1 MNSHGA
7 ICFVLKRIFIRKLSI
22 FFTVFVFLTQV
33 LSGCMQFRM
42 SHKKMNRFL
51 ASSTPPLQSHTYLAE
66 GRKMHYVTMPEND
79 KTPLLFVHGS
89 PGAWDAFKNYFK
101 RDSLIQN
108 YKLISVD
115 RPGFGYSDFGKH
127 EPSLEK
133 QAACIAPILKEQKKP
148 VVLVGHSMGGPV
160 IARLAMDYPEHV
172 KALVF
177 IAPSIDP
184 SLEKT
189 KWIQYPAHWKATRW
203 LVPRVLRVCN
213 EEILP
218 LKGELEK
225 MLPLWKNITVP
236 VVFVQGGKDNLVP
249 KENLEFAKKV
259 LTGTQVKEFF
269 YSEYNHFI
277 PFIHPDIVEKAIL
290 QLP

>member
-1 MNSHGA
+1 MVRC
-7 ICFVLKRIFIRKLSI
+7 IFMRRIPI
-22 FFTVFVFLTQV
+22 FLLCLYVCITQ
-33 LSGCMQFRM
+33 LISGCMQFRM
-42 SHKKMNRFL
+42 SHKKMNRFF
-51 ASSTPPLQSHTYLAE
+51 ASCSPPLQSVNYIAE
-66 GRKMHYVTMPEND
+66 GRKMHCVTMPENN

-101 RDSLIQN
+101 RDILVQK
-108 YKLISVD
+108 YKLMSID

-127 EPSLEK
+127 EPSIEK
-133 QAACIAPILKEQKKP
+133 QAACIAPILKQQKQP
-148 VVLVGHSMGGPV
+148 VVLVGHSLGGPV
-160 IARLAMDYPEHV
+160 IARLAMDYPEYV

-225 MLPLWKNITVP
+225 MRPLWKNITVP
-236 VVFVQGGKDNLVP
+236 VVFIQGGKDNLVP
-249 KENLEFAKKV
+249 KENLDFARKV
-259 LTGTQVKEFF
+259 LTGTQMKEFF
-269 YSEYNHFI
+269 YPEYNHFI
-277 PFIHPDIVEKAIL
+277 PFTHPDVVEKAIL
-290 QLP
+290 QLY

>member
-1 MNSHGA
+1 MDTLKT
-7 ICFVLKRIFIRKLSI
+7 ILFVMRCVFIRRIPILFAI
-22 FFTVFVFLTQV
+22 FVCVTQII
-33 LSGCMQFRM
+33 SGCMQFRM
-42 SHKKMNRFL
+42 SHKKMNHFF
-51 ASSTPPLQSHTYLAE
+51 ASCSPALQSIYYTAE
-66 GRKMHYVTMPEND
+66 GRQMHCVTMPENN

-101 RDSLIQN
+101 KDSLVQK
-108 YKLISVD
+108 YKLMSID
-115 RPGFGYSDFGKH
+115 RPGFGYSDFGKQ
-127 EPSLEK
+127 EISLEK
-133 QAACIAPILKEQKKP
+133 QAACIAPVLKQQKQS
-148 VVLVGHSMGGPV
+148 VILVGHSLGGPV
-160 IARLAMDYPEHV
+160 IARLAMDYPEQV

-218 LKGELEK
+218 LKKELEK

-236 VVFVQGGKDNLVP
+236 VVFIQGGKDKLVP
-249 KENLEFAKKV
+249 KENLDFARKV
-259 LTGTQVKEFF
+259 LTETQIKEFF
-269 YSEYNHFI
+269 YPEYNHFI
-277 PFIHPDIVEKAIL
+277 PFTHPDIVEKAIL
-290 QLP
+290 QLD